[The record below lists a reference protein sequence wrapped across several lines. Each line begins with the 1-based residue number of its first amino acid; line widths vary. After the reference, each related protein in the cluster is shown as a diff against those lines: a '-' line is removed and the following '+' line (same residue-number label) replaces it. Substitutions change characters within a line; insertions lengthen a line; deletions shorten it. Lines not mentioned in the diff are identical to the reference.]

1 MTEAPGVLET
11 PAARAVA
18 LRRTPL
24 YAFHLRHHAQM
35 VPFAGWEM
43 PLHYGSIVD
52 EHRAVRSSVGLFD
65 VSHMGILSVRG
76 ASAPALLSRRTTANT
91 SKISPG
97 QCRYTFLLDATG
109 EIADDLIL
117 TRVDQGLDE
126 APPAF
131 VVVPNAARAGKIRDL
146 LHEHRRPDTEVERYN
161 DEVAI
166 LAVQGPES
174 RATLERLFGWSLRGL
189 PPFHAGYFPW
199 TPASPAENVGRLL
212 DDPFPAPLGEHALVS
227 RTGYTGELG
236 FELFV
241 RGTVADAIAER
252 LVAGGVRPCG
262 LGARDTLRLEK
273 GYLLSGQDFHE
284 DRTPLEAGQERFV
297 EFDHPFVGREAL
309 LKQKETGV
317 AIRLVGLMLTDPA
330 AIPRHGQAILAG
342 DQPAGTVTSGGF
354 SPTLQRGIALGYVAT
369 PLAVEGTSMAIDS
382 RGRPVAATVVPLPFV
397 PGPPPKMK

>member
-1 MTEAPGVLET
+1 MTEVPGVLET

-18 LRRTPL
+18 MRRTPL

-35 VPFAGWEM
+35 VPFSGWEM
-43 PLHYGSIVD
+43 PLHYGSIVE
-52 EHRAVRSSVGLFD
+52 EHRAVRTAVGLFD

-76 ASAPALLSRRTTANT
+76 ATAPALLGRRTTANV
-91 SKISPG
+91 SKIPPG
-97 QCRYTFLLDATG
+97 TCRYTFLLDATG
-109 EIADDLIL
+109 EIVDDLIL
-117 TRVDQGLDE
+117 TRVDEGLEE

-146 LHEHRRPDTEVERYN
+146 LHEHRRPDTDVERYN
-161 DEVAI
+161 DDVAI

-174 RATLERLFGWSLRGL
+174 RNTLERVFGWSLKGL
-189 PPFHAGYFPW
+189 PPFHAGYFPR
-199 TPASPAENVGRLL
+199 TPAGAGEKVGRLL
-212 DDPFPAPLGEHALVS
+212 DDPFPGPLTDNALVS

-241 RGTVADAIAER
+241 RGTAADEIAES
-252 LVAGGVRPCG
+252 LVVSGVRPCG

-284 DRTPLEAGQERFV
+284 DRTPFEAGQERFV

-309 LKQKETGV
+309 EKQKETGPAV
-317 AIRLVGLMLTDPA
+317 RLVGLLLTDPA
-330 AIPRHGQAILAG
+330 AIPRHGHVVLAEG
-342 DQPAGTVTSGGF
+342 QPVGSVTSGGF
-354 SPTLQRGIALGYVAT
+354 SPTLQRGIALAYVAT
-369 PLAVEGTSMAIDS
+369 PLTVEGTSMSVDI

-397 PGPPPKMK
+397 PSRQPNLK

>member
-18 LRRTPL
+18 LRQTPL
-24 YAFHLRHHAQM
+24 YAFHLRHQGQM
-35 VPFAGWEM
+35 VPFSGWEM

-52 EHRAVRSSVGLFD
+52 EHRAVRSLVGLFD

-76 ASAPALLSRRTTANT
+76 ASAPALLSRRTTADT
-91 SKISPG
+91 SRISPG
-97 QCRYTFLLDATG
+97 GCRYTFLLDAAG
-109 EIADDLIL
+109 EIVDDLIL
-117 TRVDQGLDE
+117 TRVDQGLGE

-131 VVVPNAARAGKIRDL
+131 VVVPNAARAGKVRDL
-146 LHEHRRPDTEVERYN
+146 LHEHRRPDTEVERHN

-166 LAVQGPES
+166 LAVQGPEARS
-174 RATLERLFGWSLRGL
+174 TVERLFGWSLAGL
-189 PPFHAGYFPW
+189 PPFHAGYYPW
-199 TPASPAENVGRLL
+199 TPDAPAEPSGRLL
-212 DDPFPAPLGEHALVS
+212 DDPFPAPLSDYALVS

-241 RGTVADAIAER
+241 RGATADVIAER
-252 LVAGGVRPCG
+252 LVSGGVRPCG

-297 EFDHPFVGREAL
+297 ELDHAFVGREAL
-309 LKQKETGV
+309 LKQKESGV
-317 AIRLVGLMLTDPA
+317 ALRLVGLMLTDPA
-330 AIPRHGQAILAG
+330 AIPRHGQVILAG
-342 DQPAGTVTSGGF
+342 EQPAGSVTSGGF
-354 SPTLQRGIALGYVAT
+354 SPTLQRGIALAYVAP
-369 PLAVEGTSMAIDS
+369 PLAVVGTSMTIDI

-397 PGPPPKMK
+397 PNHPPNMK

>member
-11 PAARAVA
+11 PAARAIA

-76 ASAPALLSRRTTANT
+76 ASAPALLSRRTTANVAR
-91 SKISPG
+91 IAPG
-97 QCRYTFLLDATG
+97 ICRYTFLLDAAG
-109 EIADDLIL
+109 EIVDDLIL
-117 TRVDQGLDE
+117 TRVDEGLGE

-131 VVVPNAARAGKIRDL
+131 VVVPNAARADKIRDL
-146 LHEHRRPDTEVERYN
+146 LHEHRRPDTGVDRYN
-161 DEVAI
+161 DDVAI

-174 RATLERLFGWSLRGL
+174 RATLERLWGWSLQGL

-199 TPASPAENVGRLL
+199 TAGAPGSRVGRLM
-212 DDPFPAPLGEHALVS
+212 DDPFPGPLHEHALVS
-227 RTGYTGELG
+227 RTGYTGEPG
-236 FELFV
+236 YELFV
-241 RGTVADAIAER
+241 RGAAADEIAER
-252 LVAGGVRPCG
+252 LVTAGVRPCG

-297 EFDHPFVGREAL
+297 DFDHPFVGREAL

-317 AIRLVGLMLTDPA
+317 AVRWVGLTVTDPS
-330 AIPRHGQAILAG
+330 AIPRHGQVILAG
-342 DQPAGTVTSGGF
+342 SQPTGSVTSGGF

-369 PLAVEGTSMAIDS
+369 PAAANGTSLTIDI

-397 PGPPPKMK
+397 PNRPPHLK

>member
-1 MTEAPGVLET
+1 MTETPGVLET

-43 PLHYGSIVD
+43 PLHYGSIVE

-76 ASAPALLSRRTTANT
+76 TSAPALLSRRTTANT
-91 SKISPG
+91 SKIAPG
-97 QCRYTFLLDATG
+97 QCRYTFLLDAAG
-109 EIADDLIL
+109 EIVDDLIL
-117 TRVDQGLDE
+117 TRVDEAQGE

-131 VVVPNAARAGKIRDL
+131 VVVPNAARADKIRDL
-146 LHEHRRPDTEVERYN
+146 LHEHRRPDTDVERYN
-161 DEVAI
+161 DDVAI
-166 LAVQGPES
+166 VAVQGPES
-174 RATLERLFGWSLRGL
+174 RATLERLWGWSLRGL
-189 PPFHAGYFPW
+189 PPFHARYFPW
-199 TPASPAENVGRLL
+199 PAGPTGPTVGRLS
-212 DDPFPAPLGEHALVS
+212 DDPFPSPLKEHALVS

-241 RGTVADAIAER
+241 RGAVADEIAER
-252 LVAGGVRPCG
+252 LVAAGVRPVG

-273 GYLLSGQDFHE
+273 GFLLSGQDFHE
-284 DRTPLEAGQERFV
+284 DRTPLEAGQERFI

-317 AIRLVGLMLTDPA
+317 TVRWVGLTLTDPS
-330 AIPRHGQAILAG
+330 AIPRHGQVILAEG
-342 DQPAGTVTSGGF
+342 QPTGSVTSGGF
-354 SPTLQRGIALGYVAT
+354 SPTLQRGIALGYVAA
-369 PLAVEGTSMAIDS
+369 PAAANGTSLTIDI

-397 PGPPPKMK
+397 PTRPPHVK

>member
-11 PAARAVA
+11 PAAHAVPM
-18 LRRTPL
+18 RRTPL
-24 YAFHLRHHAQM
+24 YEFHLRHHGQM

-76 ASAPALLSRRTTANT
+76 ASAPALLSRRTTANVE
-91 SKISPG
+91 KISSG

-109 EIADDLIL
+109 EIVDDLII
-117 TRVDQGLDE
+117 TRVDPGLGE
-126 APPAF
+126 VPPAY
-131 VVVPNAARAGKIRDL
+131 VVVPNAARAGKIRDI
-146 LHEHRRPDTEVERYN
+146 LHEHRRPDTDVERYN
-161 DEVAI
+161 DDVAI
-166 LAVQGPES
+166 LAVQGPDS
-174 RATLERLFGWSLRGL
+174 RTTLERLFGWSLQGL
-189 PPFHAGYFPW
+189 APFHGRFFPW
-199 TPASPAENVGRLL
+199 NPASPAENEGRLF
-212 DDPFPAPLGEHALVS
+212 DDPFPGPLSDYALVS

-241 RGTVADAIAER
+241 RGKGADALAER
-252 LVAGGVRPCG
+252 LVTAGVRPCG

-284 DRTPLEAGQERFV
+284 DRTPLEAGQDRFV

-309 LKQKETGV
+309 LKQKESGV
-317 AIRLVGLMLTDPA
+317 AVRLAGLTLTDPA
-330 AIPRHGQAILAG
+330 AIPRHGQVIVG
-342 DQPAGTVTSGGF
+342 GGQPAGSVTSGGF

-369 PLAVEGTSMAIDS
+369 PLATVGTTLAVDI
-382 RGRPVAATVVPLPFV
+382 RGRAVPATVVPLPFV
-397 PGPPPKMK
+397 PNRPPNIK

>member
-1 MTEAPGVLET
+1 MTEVPGVLET
-11 PAARAVA
+11 PAARAVP

-43 PLHYGSIVD
+43 PLLYGSIVE
-52 EHRAVRSSVGLFD
+52 EHRAVRSGVGLFD

-91 SKISPG
+91 AKISPG
-97 QCRYTFLLDATG
+97 QCRYTFLLDAAG
-109 EIADDLIL
+109 AIVDDLIL
-117 TRVDQGLDE
+117 TRVDTGFVE

-131 VVVPNAARAGKIRDL
+131 VVVPNAARADKIRDL
-146 LHEHRRPDTEVERYN
+146 LHEHRRPDTDVDRYN
-161 DEVAI
+161 DAVAM

-174 RATLERLFGWSLRGL
+174 RATLERLFGWSLGDL
-189 PPFHAGYFPW
+189 APFHARYFPW
-199 TPASPAENVGRLL
+199 EASGPAEKAGHLS
-212 DDPFPAPLGEHALVS
+212 DDPFPGPLSGNALVS

-241 RGTVADAIAER
+241 RGPAADEIAES

-284 DRTPLEAGQERFV
+284 DRTPLEAGQDRFV

-309 LKQKETGV
+309 LKEKETGV
-317 AIRLVGLMLTDPA
+317 LVRWVGLSVNEPS
-330 AIPRHGQAILAG
+330 AIPRHGYAILAEG
-342 DQPAGTVTSGGF
+342 KPVGTVTSGGF
-354 SPTLQRGIALGYVAT
+354 SPTLQRGIALGYVT
-369 PLAVEGTSMAIDS
+369 PPLAGDGTALAIDI
-382 RGRPVAATVVPLPFV
+382 RGRSVPATVVRLPFV
-397 PGPPPKMK
+397 PAGRPNMK